1 MLSEFREFIA
11 KGNVMDLAVGVI
23 IGAAFSAD
31 RRFLVTDVVMP
42 VVGLATG
49 GTDFTNLFVVL
60 RDGLKVAG
68 PYASL
73 AEAKAAGATV
83 IAYGMFLTQIL
94 QFLILAWVVFL
105 MVKAI
110 NRMRRNAP
118 VTAPPAYAA
127 RRQLDVADVMAAV
140 PRVELKQPVD
150 RARAVVGMHRL
161 AREVGVAASRAACV
175 CQR

>member
-11 KGNVMDLAVGVI
+11 KGNVIDLAVGVI
-23 IGAAFSAD
+23 IGAAFQRIVDSI
-31 RRFLVTDVVMP
+31 VTDVVMP

-49 GTDFTNLFVVL
+49 GTDFTNMFTVL
-60 RDGLKVAG
+60 RDGLKVPG

-83 IAYGMFLTQIL
+83 IAYGAFVTQVI

-110 NRMRRNAP
+110 NRVRREP
-118 VTAPPAYAA
+118 APPSA
-127 RRQLDVADVMAAV
+127 
-140 PRVELKQPVD
+140 
-150 RARAVVGMHRL
+150 
-161 AREVGVAASRAACV
+161 
-175 CQR
+175 

>member
-11 KGNVMDLAVGVI
+11 KGNVIDLAVGVI
-23 IGAAFSAD
+23 IGAAFQRIVDS
-31 RRFLVTDVVMP
+31 LVTDVVMP

-49 GTDFTNLFVVL
+49 GTDFNNMFTVL
-60 RDGLKVAG
+60 RDGLKLPG

-83 IAYGMFLTQIL
+83 VAWGAFVTQVI

-110 NRMRRNAP
+110 NRVRRNAP
-118 VTAPPAYAA
+118 PPA
-127 RRQLDVADVMAAV
+127 
-140 PRVELKQPVD
+140 PI
-150 RARAVVGMHRL
+150 
-161 AREVGVAASRAACV
+161 ASASA
-175 CQR
+175 

>member
-1 MLSEFREFIA
+1 MLNEFREFIA
-11 KGNVMDLAVGVI
+11 KGNVIDLAVGVI
-23 IGAAFSAD
+23 IGAAFQRIVDS
-31 RRFLVTDVVMP
+31 LVTDVVMP

-49 GTDFTNLFVVL
+49 GTDFTNMFAVL

-83 IAYGMFLTQIL
+83 IAYGSFVTQVV
-94 QFLILAWVVFL
+94 QFVILAWVVFL

-118 VTAPPAYAA
+118 PAPP
-127 RRQLDVADVMAAV
+127 
-140 PRVELKQPVD
+140 
-150 RARAVVGMHRL
+150 L
-161 AREVGVAASRAACV
+161 A
-175 CQR
+175 Q

>member
-11 KGNVMDLAVGVI
+11 KGNVVDLAVGVI
-23 IGAAFSAD
+23 IGAAFQRIVDS
-31 RRFLVTDVVMP
+31 LVTDIVMP

-49 GTDFTNLFVVL
+49 GTDFSNMFTVL
-60 RDGLKVAG
+60 RDGAKLAG

-83 IAYGMFLTQIL
+83 IAYGAFVNQII

-110 NRMRRNAP
+110 NRMRRHLP
-118 VTAPPAYAA
+118 PRVTA
-127 RRQLDVADVMAAV
+127 
-140 PRVELKQPVD
+140 
-150 RARAVVGMHRL
+150 
-161 AREVGVAASRAACV
+161 
-175 CQR
+175 